1 MLKLLSQLKL
11 NTFVT
16 WILVLFIVSV
26 GSRSAGWR
34 VVFRYKH
41 PTDREGRKIGRAVT
55 MNLDGSDTR
64 VKHVDFICGSLRR
77 SFERFA
83 RLLDET

>member
-1 MLKLLSQLKL
+1 M
-11 NTFVT
+11 
-16 WILVLFIVSV
+16 LFIVSV
-26 GSRSAGWR
+26 GSRSAGWT

-64 VKHVDFICGSLRR
+64 VKHVDFILR
-77 SFERFA
+77 FVKEK
-83 RLLDET
+83 L